1 MIAAAG
7 FRSASARRRG
17 RLALSG
23 PSVFIFA
30 AAGAGVA
37 GLSAFSGGYYP
48 QSWGVAGL
56 ACLAV
61 ALGSLLWSRS
71 LGLSPSAWSLLA
83 ALAGLAA
90 WMGVSALRPGAATL
104 AVPELERTALYVI
117 VVWAGLVASRCTA
130 DAAEALVA
138 GLLVGIVVVCLR
150 GLELFLFPRHAAPDL
165 YEGRLL
171 FQPLGYANAMG
182 ILAAIGFLLAF
193 EAACHGSSSGS
204 RALAAGALTPLA
216 ATLWFTQSVGAAAA
230 LVAGGVAMVA
240 LDPFRRRL
248 VTTAVVAFPLPLI
261 VVWVAS
267 RSPVGDSQASTS
279 AVVRSGHLV
288 AAVLVLVTLASA
300 SIAFVLLRRDRLG
313 RIQGP
318 ALVLAASA
326 VIAGI
331 AVIAVMGAK
340 GVALGDRIAYWRA
353 ALADIGAHPLLGSG
367 AGSYEIAWLRYRASP
382 VPTLDAHNLYLETL
396 AELGPL
402 GLALL
407 LGALFLPLRSLST
420 RPRRPAPV
428 AAGAAYVAF
437 LVHAFF
443 DWDWEMPAVAVTG
456 FLCGVALVV
465 DSKHDPTLRRV
476 VRRRSTAIA
485 LVVTLACVLPV
496 TAELIGNQMLAAAQ
510 HAAVAGDWKTAERRA
525 RAASIWQPWSSQP
538 PLLLGLGQVA
548 TGNLPAARENFARAV
563 RLDPTNT
570 RGWYELGSVGGPRTR
585 SEALHRLLALDPIGT
600 RSR

>member
-1 MIAAAG
+1 M
-7 FRSASARRRG
+7 
-17 RLALSG
+17 
-23 PSVFIFA
+23 FIFS

-71 LGLSPSAWSLLA
+71 LGLSASAWSLLA

-90 WMGVSALRPGAATL
+90 WTGVSALRPGAATL
-104 AVPELERTALYVI
+104 AVPELERTALYVL
-117 VVWAGLVASRCTA
+117 VVWAGLAASRCTA

-138 GLLVGIVVVCLR
+138 GLLVGIVVVCFR

-171 FQPLGYANAMG
+171 FQPVGYANAMG

-193 EAACHGSSSGS
+193 AAACHGSSSGS

-261 VVWVAS
+261 VVWVVS
-267 RSPVGDSQASTS
+267 RSAVGDSQASTS

-288 AAVLVLVTLASA
+288 AALLVLVMLASA

-318 ALVLAASA
+318 ALALAAAA
-326 VIAGI
+326 VI
-331 AVIAVMGAK
+331 AVIAVIAVAAVN
-340 GVALGDRIAYWRA
+340 GVAFGDRMAYWRA

-367 AGSYEIAWLRYRASP
+367 AGSYEVAWLHYRTSP

-402 GLALL
+402 GLVL
-407 LGALFLPLRSLST
+407 LGGTLCIPLRCLSS
-420 RPRRPAPV
+420 RPRRPATV
-428 AAGAAYVAF
+428 AAGAVYIAF
-437 LVHAFF
+437 LVHVSF
-443 DWDWEMPAVAVTG
+443 DWDWEMPAVTVTG
-456 FLCGVALVV
+456 LLSAVALVV
-465 DSKHDPTLRRV
+465 GSKHDASLRRV
-476 VRRRSTAIA
+476 VRRRSTFFAA
-485 LVVTLACVLPV
+485 AVTLACIAPV
-496 TAELIGNQMLAAAQ
+496 TAELMGNQALAAAQ
-510 HAAVAGDWKTAERRA
+510 HAASTGDWTTVERRA
-525 RAASIWQPWSSQP
+525 RTASSWEPWSSQP
-538 PLLLGLGQVA
+538 LLLLGLGQVA
-548 TGNLPAARENFARAV
+548 TGDLPTARANFARAI
-563 RLDPTNT
+563 RLDPTNA
-570 RGWYELGSVGGPRTR
+570 RAWYELGSVGGPRTR
-585 SEALHRLLALDPIGT
+585 REALRRLLALDPIGT
-600 RSR
+600 RNR